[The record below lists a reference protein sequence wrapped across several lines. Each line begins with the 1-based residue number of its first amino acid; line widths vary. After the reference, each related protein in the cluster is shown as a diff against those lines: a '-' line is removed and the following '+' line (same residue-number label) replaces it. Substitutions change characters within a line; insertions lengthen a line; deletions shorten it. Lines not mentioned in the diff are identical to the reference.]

1 MTWIQEGTVDFIAPQ
16 IYWATNDKKNPYE
29 TLVRWWSNVV
39 EGTNVKLY
47 IAQSINKAETAKE
60 LDKQIAINR
69 EYPEVKGNILFSY
82 RDIASNNGGIVQQ
95 LEKAYSEKA
104 CIL

>member
-1 MTWIQEGTVDFIAPQ
+1 M
-16 IYWATNDKKNPYE
+16 
-29 TLVRWWSNVV
+29 V